1 LPCSIPAY
9 SSPTTGCK
17 KCCFI
22 YRKEGFYHGS
32 EKSFRKNVNELK
44 ELVGLIS
51 DTLNYLSDNKSHWLI
66 SNDTI
71 IFDSKEKLSEFG
83 ILLSKIE
90 DNNEYINQKEI
101 TKQDET
107 L

>member
-1 LPCSIPAY
+1 M
-9 SSPTTGCK
+9 
-17 KCCFI
+17 
-22 YRKEGFYHGS
+22 
-32 EKSFRKNVNELK
+32 
-44 ELVGLIS
+44 
-51 DTLNYLSDNKSHWLI
+51 I